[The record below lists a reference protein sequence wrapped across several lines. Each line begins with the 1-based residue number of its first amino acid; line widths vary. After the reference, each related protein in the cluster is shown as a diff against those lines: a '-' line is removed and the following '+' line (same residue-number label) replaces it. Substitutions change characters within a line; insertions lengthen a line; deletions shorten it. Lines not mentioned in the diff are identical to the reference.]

1 MGFSLGSVGSSISG
15 ALGGAVSSSGLG
27 GILGGSS
34 GGGGGGLGGILGGF
48 GGLGGLSSMFGG
60 PGHEDSMEALKAA
73 ELSILQQQMADQA
86 QMRPF
91 QLQQMGLTS
100 DGKGGLRRMTEDE
113 MMQNMTPMEKEQ
125 YGLQKT
131 LLDQQ
136 TQAAQGTLALPTW
149 LQSDLDKTRT
159 DQTEAISRAYG
170 PNASASTAGIQ
181 AKTAQDVT
189 SSQIKDAYA
198 HGQQATGAQL
208 YSGYTGLTNQMN
220 QQGLANYSAF
230 PNTSGGILGNMNSF
244 LQPYYQ
250 GQLGRQQQQSQLAG
264 SIFGAAGTAG
274 GAAMMM

>member
-1 MGFSLGSVGSSISG
+1 MGFSLGSVGK

-27 GILGGSS
+27 GILGGS
-34 GGGGGGLGGILGGF
+34 GGGSVGGILGGF
-48 GGLGGLSSMFGG
+48 AGLGGLSNLFSG
-60 PGHEDSMEALKAA
+60 PGHDNTDEALKADQLA
-73 ELSILQQQMADQA
+73 ILQQQMSDQT

-91 QLQQMGLTS
+91 QLQQMGLIQDPTT
-100 DGKGGLRRMTEDE
+100 GQMRRMTQDE
-113 MMQNMTPMEKEQ
+113 TMAAMTPMEQQQ
-125 YGLQKT
+125 YKLQQT

-136 TQAAQGTLALPTW
+136 TQAAAGTLALPTW

-198 HGQQATGAQL
+198 HGQQTTGAQL

-220 QQGLANYSAF
+220 QQGLSNYSAF
-230 PNTSGGILGNMNSF
+230 PNTSGGILGNMNSV
-244 LQPYYQ
+244 LSPYYQ
-250 GQLGRQQQQSQLAG
+250 QQMGKQQQQSQLAG

-274 GAAMMM
+274 GAYLGGM